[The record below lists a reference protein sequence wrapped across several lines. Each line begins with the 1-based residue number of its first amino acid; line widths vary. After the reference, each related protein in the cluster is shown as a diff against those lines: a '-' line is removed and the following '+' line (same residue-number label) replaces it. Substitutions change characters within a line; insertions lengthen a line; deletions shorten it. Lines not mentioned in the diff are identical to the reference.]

1 MRDLIAQR
9 PNLAPT
15 GLGHSGSGFDS
26 DVLSAAPPAPDTAPS
41 PEQAASPA
49 QTFAEGVSIDDFDEE
64 VIFDQDDFPPSH
76 KILTSDDDYRPSE
89 NDADGAEEDELD
101 DDEPVE
107 EKKKK
112 KTDKG
117 NGHAGKTPAQPGI
130 SIPAPLPTPST
141 TPKPPKKGKVA
152 EFAEIAKNEEVTR
165 QKELELAAL
174 KARHSLKLLD
184 VKGRLGLQKEERR
197 KEEKQARREERLA
210 KLRIKEMKL
219 QHAHDLRMAQLT
231 GGNSHAAG
239 FPDPRHHIGGS
250 MPMYTAPEFQYS
262 RSEGDYSRSEPD
274 YSDFGGSS
282 SAGPCSIIGS
292 SFAAGEVDLSLSLP
306 SFRPP
311 FGE

>member
-15 GLGHSGSGFDS
+15 GLGHSGSGFDE
-26 DVLSAAPPAPDTAPS
+26 DVLSTAPPAPDAPPS
-41 PEQAASPA
+41 PEQADSPV
-49 QTFAEGVSIDDFDEE
+49 AESISIHDIDEE
-64 VIFDQDDFPPSH
+64 VISDQDDFPPSH
-76 KILTSDDDYRPSE
+76 DILAFAMSDDDYRPSE
-89 NDADGAEEDELD
+89 NGADGTEEGELD

-112 KTDKG
+112 KTNKG
-117 NGHAGKTPAQPGI
+117 NGRGGKTPAQPGI
-130 SIPAPLPTPST
+130 STPTPLPIPST

-219 QHAHDLRMAQLT
+219 RHMHDLRMAQLT
-231 GGNSHAAG
+231 RTGGSSHAAG
-239 FPDPRHHIGGS
+239 FPD
-250 MPMYTAPEFQYS
+250 MPMYTPPEFQYS
-262 RSEGDYSRSEPD
+262 RSEGGYSHSEPD

-282 SAGPCSIIGS
+282 SAGPSSIIGS
-292 SFAAGEVDLSLSLP
+292 SFPDVDLSLP
-306 SFRPP
+306 SFRPA